1 METDFTINEQPSA
14 QDLAFLE
21 DQIIA
26 FNCATTGFYDG
37 KLFSIFVRAEK
48 DEIIAGISG
57 FTWGGYCKVEWLWVH
72 ANWRHQGYGKQMLL
86 AVEAEA
92 RARGCSQI
100 VLDTHSFQAP
110 GFYHKLGYETV
121 GVAED
126 CPRGYQDIYLK
137 KSLK

>member
-1 METDFTINEQPSA
+1 METQFAINDHPAVQEI
-14 QDLAFLE
+14 AFLE
-21 DQIIA
+21 EQIIA
-26 FNCATTGFYDG
+26 FNCAATGFYDG
-37 KLFSIFVRAEK
+37 KMLSIFVRNEK
-48 DEIIAGISG
+48 NEIIAGISG

-72 ANWRHQGYGKQMLL
+72 ADWRQQDYGKQMLL

-92 RARGCSQI
+92 QARGCSQI
-100 VLDTHSFQAP
+100 VLDAHSFQAP

-126 CPRGYQDIYLK
+126 CPKGHQHIFLR